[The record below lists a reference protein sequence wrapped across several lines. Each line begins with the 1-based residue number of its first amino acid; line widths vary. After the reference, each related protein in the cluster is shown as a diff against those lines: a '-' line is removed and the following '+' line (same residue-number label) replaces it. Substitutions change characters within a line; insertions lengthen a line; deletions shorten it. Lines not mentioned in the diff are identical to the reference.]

1 MVMKDK
7 LEKANHKALYYR
19 FKKFLI
25 SVVILS
31 SAFIAIAI
39 PTYISQKK
47 SPSNRSLAQDN
58 NQENEGQEKESDSKL
73 VSGLLHY

>member
-7 LEKANHKALYYR
+7 LEKTNHKALYYR

-39 PTYISQKK
+39 PTYISQKNGR
-47 SPSNRSLAQDN
+47 SNRSLAQDN
-58 NQENEGQEKESDSKL
+58 DQEREEPKL
-73 VSGLLHY
+73 DEDNGLLTY

>member
-25 SVVILS
+25 SVVVLS

-47 SPSNRSLAQDN
+47 GRSNRSLAQDN
-58 NQENEGQEKESDSKL
+58 NQQNEETKQDNENA
-73 VSGLLHY
+73 LLTY